1 MRASAVR
8 RIGRFQLEAAVQS
21 AHAARRLTGKTD
33 WTAIVALYNSL
44 LAQTGSP
51 VVAIN
56 RAAAIGELHGAVAGL
71 LALDGLAEDR
81 RLMDT
86 SGTGRHAPTFWHVPA
101 RLMAPTEPSS
111 ARSVSS
117 PTQRFAAS
125 SNDDARI
132 AGHARGYQIN
142 SKHHG
147 LREQPA

>member
-33 WTAIVALYNSL
+33 WTAIVALYDSL

-81 RLMDT
+81 RLMEYQPVLGGT
-86 SGTGRHAPTFWHVPA
+86 RRPSGTYRQG
-101 RLMAPTEPSS
+101 
-111 ARSVSS
+111 
-117 PTQRFAAS
+117 
-125 SNDDARI
+125 
-132 AGHARGYQIN
+132 
-142 SKHHG
+142 
-147 LREQPA
+147 